1 MKNITLSLLAALTL
15 ATPAIA
21 HNLPRF
27 ERMDL
32 NKDGYVTLEEAFATC
47 KIKSEVFD
55 YADEN
60 HDGKLTVDEVRRN
73 FFLFDHC

>member
-32 NKDGYVTLEEAFATC
+32 NKDGTL
-47 KIKSEVFD
+47 
-55 YADEN
+55 
-60 HDGKLTVDEVRRN
+60 H
-73 FFLFDHC
+73 